1 MMEIKDD
8 EISFLL
14 PHMLDFLYA
23 RGFIH
28 AKRTLEGEHSGGM
41 HVPFTLLPR
50 ALPAS
55 AFNFALTLA
64 APFNAL
70 VDAISRDHK
79 WLAQVLADTAAADG
93 FTGRLLEMFLRVS
106 LDASCSQQPL
116 SLHITR
122 SDYMISNSSL
132 KQVELNT
139 VAVSLAGHAST
150 IGEAHAYAAGRFYT
164 DERDTSAI
172 ASHFRR
178 ARSPLVPSN
187 SRSAVAAA
195 LVAAHEAYRTRN
207 MVGDTILFVV
217 SDPES
222 NIFDQRALET
232 EIWAAGVRV
241 RRATLAQLAT
251 GDYDLVDGGSPSH
264 PTLTLHLPSETS
276 QAPAST
282 PGERR
287 SDAVSVIYF
296 RAGYSPNDFA
306 DDNHWKV
313 REDLERCD
321 AIKCPTLGA
330 HLAGTKKVQQ
340 VLAQPGE
347 LERFFHSQPHVV
359 QALRSCFAGLW
370 PLDGSAGAEAA
381 VAAARAN
388 PDDFVIKPQREGGG
402 HNYFGEQVS
411 SALCALD
418 SDPIVQARASMTR
431 EVLNGHILME
441 RLRPDVSPAIFVR
454 AGVVSR
460 VNAVSELGIYGV
472 FLGDGASPPILNQS
486 AGHLLR
492 TKTLG
497 VDEGGI
503 AAGFAVLDSPL
514 LV

>member
-1 MMEIKDD
+1 MEIKDD

-28 AKRTLEGEHSGGM
+28 AKRTLEGEHAGGM

-50 ALPAS
+50 VLPAS
-55 AFNFALTLA
+55 SFNFALTLA

-70 VDAISRDHK
+70 VDAVSRDRK
-79 WLAQVLADTAAADG
+79 WLAQVLAETAAADE
-93 FTGRLLEMFLRVS
+93 FTNRLLEMFLRVS
-106 LDASCSQQPL
+106 LDASSRHQPL

-150 IGEAHAYAAGRFYT
+150 ISEAHAYAAGRFYT

-195 LVAAHEAYRTRN
+195 LIAAHQAYRARN
-207 MVGDTILFVV
+207 MVGDTILCVV

-222 NIFDQRALET
+222 NILDQRALES
-232 EIWAAGVRV
+232 ELWAAGVRL
-241 RRATLAQLAT
+241 RRATLAQLAN
-251 GDYDLVDGGSPSH
+251 GDYDLVSGGSLSQ
-264 PTLTLHLPSETS
+264 PTLTLHLPPE
-276 QAPAST
+276 APQHA
-282 PGERR
+282 GERR
-287 SDAVSVIYF
+287 SEAVSVIYF
-296 RAGYSPNDFA
+296 RAGYSPSDFA
-306 DDNHWKV
+306 NDDHWKV
-313 REDLERCD
+313 REHLERCD

-347 LERFFHSQPHVV
+347 LERFFHGQPEVV

-381 VAAARAN
+381 IAAARAN

-418 SDPIVQARASMTR
+418 SDPLVQARASMTR
-431 EVLNGHILME
+431 EVLNSHILME

-454 AGVVSR
+454 SGAVSR

-472 FLGDGASPPILNQS
+472 YLGDGISPPILNQS

-514 LV
+514 LI